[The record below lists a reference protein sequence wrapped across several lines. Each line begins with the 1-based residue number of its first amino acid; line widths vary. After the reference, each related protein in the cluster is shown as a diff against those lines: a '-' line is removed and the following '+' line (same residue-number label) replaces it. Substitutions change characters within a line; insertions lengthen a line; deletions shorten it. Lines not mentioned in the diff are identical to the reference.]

1 MAHNFWDL
9 HYRHQDSEKISD
21 HVAKFHGDGQRELRD
36 HVAKK
41 VKIFLK
47 SAVKQV
53 LPEQYTKNKN

>member
-1 MAHNFWDL
+1 MW
-9 HYRHQDSEKISD
+9 Q
-21 HVAKFHGDGQRELRD
+21 KFHGDGQRELRD

-53 LPEQYTKNKN
+53 LPEQYTKKQKLKHKTNQQCSLVT